1 MTVAEFKNKII
12 DWVKTGIPKNI
23 KSYNIR
29 TLLQQIAQK
38 LIDVENLV
46 AGKKYV
52 VGRDGDELLTTEINP
67 VEYSEQT
74 LSESERKQALNNLGI
89 IVIKI
94 EGNSFYLIKKP
105 GNTGSNVQPG
115 DMAVNGF
122 GATGFIN
129 ALEFVSGNPEFFS
142 SWNVISGLGGFSPTW
157 LDMQHAYSVINFP
170 AMQKNNV
177 KVIRILDQ
185 NGTMKQDGWATIG
198 GMNGVKVSNYAM
210 LICMA
215 DSAGGTYATVGYKYA
230 IVGNNISKQQLITVT
245 NYGDLPDEP
254 DAIKDAIYLVTSTG
268 NLYFWSPELSNFIQ
282 IGSIIEGTLVSETEF
297 KDTNNVVVEPDGTHI
312 YKDTTSGI
320 YYKWNG
326 VKYEVFNQTGGGAN
340 ITDAV
345 VILEDMYPDLGI
357 TQDWQRNQRV
367 LNQAIQTKLTA
378 IQEAALVKTITI
390 PISAFNV
397 DLEPDVDCQP
407 IIFTRPYK
415 ILAAQISAFPGPTGA
430 AITAGLK
437 KNGTDIS
444 PTTRAT
450 IPNGGVSSLGQTPI
464 ALTADTFA
472 AEDVLTPY
480 IKDIGSTIKGQNL
493 NFILT
498 IKWL

>member
-46 AGKKYV
+46 TGKKYV

-74 LSESERKQALNNLGI
+74 LSEAEQKQALKNLGI

-122 GATGFIN
+122 GATGFKN
-129 ALEFVSGNPEFFS
+129 MLEFISGNPKLFS
-142 SWNVISGLGGFSPTW
+142 NWNTFTVDTVPEWLNLANQYDVIP
-157 LDMQHAYSVINFP
+157 YP
-170 AMQKNNV
+170 AMIKGQTRV
-177 KVIRILDQ
+177 CRIYEP
-185 NGTMKQDGWATIG
+185 GTNTEVENGWAIIG
-198 GMNGVKVSNYAM
+198 GSNGVKIGNKAM
-210 LICMA
+210 LICMQ
-215 DSAGGTYATVGYKYA
+215 DSDGGTHAEVGYKYA